1 MGWYNL
7 VKHFKKYPADKA
19 PLTVLDLFSGTGGFS
34 LGLERA
40 GLKTIAFCEIENYP
54 TRVLNKNWPEV
65 PVFPDVKELNG
76 HEFKG
81 SVDIVCGGFPCQ
93 DISFMGSGAGITG
106 DRSGL
111 WGEMCRVIRD
121 VRPKYAIMENVS
133 ALLNRGLGDVLRDL
147 AAIGY
152 DAEWYCIPASAL
164 GAPHRRDRIWIVAY
178 PADEQRW
185 SGTDQGGDG
194 GGIRVAAE
202 NRGCGFAE
210 TGSNENVANSTGVR
224 LQGVR
229 ASRNEKPSP
238 LVGKRLFNSYRNGGR
253 KREWTSE
260 PELGRVAYGV
270 SNGVDRIKAL
280 GNAVV
285 PQIPEMIGLAI
296 LRLEEDKKRAGR
308 LKPALL

>member
-1 MGWYNL
+1 M
-7 VKHFKKYPADKA
+7 K
-19 PLTVLDLFSGTGGFS
+19 VLDLFSGIGGFS

-40 GLKTIAFCEIENYP
+40 GMQTVGFCEFDKHAQSI
-54 TRVLNKNWPEV
+54 LKKHWPDA
-65 PVFPDVKELNG
+65 PIHNDVRLLDG
-76 HEFKG
+76 RQLRG
-81 SVDIVCGGFPCQ
+81 TIDVVCGGFPCQ
-93 DISFMGSGAGITG
+93 DLSSAGKQEGFDG
-106 DRSGL
+106 DRSSL
-111 WGEMCRVIRD
+111 YVEMLRIISECRPR
-121 VRPKYAIMENVS
+121 YAIFENVTG
-133 ALLNRGLGDVLRDL
+133 LLAGDSGRWFAEFLYDL